1 MSFFD
6 LLAVR
11 VVVVILM
18 FSIIVAGASTLFAA
32 VLQVLP
38 WVATVA
44 GGFVLIRLAMETA
57 AELRHTPA
65 LATAALPVAPLPK
78 LTVPDD
84 VPAAA
89 HADTR
94 RRAYEAAI
102 AELNS
107 MIGLTRLKR
116 EINNFIEEVE
126 LARKQRERFGRTR
139 PAPAYH
145 MVFAGPPG
153 TGKTTVA
160 RLMGA
165 ILAGIGIL
173 SRGQVIETNRNGL
186 VGEYIGH
193 SGPKTEARLREARGG
208 VLFIDEAYGLCTK
221 GKNDFGDEV
230 INTLLKYLEDCRA
243 DLVVIVAGYDAE
255 MRKLLQS
262 NKGLASRFPFTFH
275 FEDYTPAE
283 LRQIFNLT
291 LEQHSMMLTP
301 GAGAQLDLL
310 IAELYQRRDPEE
322 WANGRE
328 MRRLCESVFR
338 VVAARVRRI
347 PSEPSDDDLRLVTE
361 DDIVALR
368 ATALA

>member
-1 MSFFD
+1 MSWGPSEQMD
-6 LLAVR
+6 
-11 VVVVILM
+11 
-18 FSIIVAGASTLFAA
+18 
-32 VLQVLP
+32 
-38 WVATVA
+38 
-44 GGFVLIRLAMETA
+44 
-57 AELRHTPA
+57 TPQ
-65 LATAALPVAPLPK
+65 
-78 LTVPDD
+78 
-84 VPAAA
+84 
-89 HADTR
+89 R
-94 RRAYEAAI
+94 RRKPFV
-102 AELNS
+102 
-107 MIGLTRLKR
+107 IGLALSIALNVFLVGVIGAHLLHSRREPPHVSPIDKMLTRAHDNLSPEDAATMQR
-116 EINNFIEEVE
+116 IIEQS
-126 LARKQRERFGRTR
+126 R
-139 PAPAYH
+139 H

-208 VLFIDEAYGLCTK
+208 VLFIDEAYGLCPK

-283 LRQIFNLT
+283 LRRIFNLT

-310 IAELYQRRDPEE
+310 IADLYQRRDPEE